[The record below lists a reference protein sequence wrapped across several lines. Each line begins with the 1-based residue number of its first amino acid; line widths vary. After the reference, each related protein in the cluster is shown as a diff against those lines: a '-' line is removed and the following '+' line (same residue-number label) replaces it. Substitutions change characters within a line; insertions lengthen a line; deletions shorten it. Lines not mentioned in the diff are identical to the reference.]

1 MQINI
6 RKLENVLSFVSKDV
20 KKYNMIFNIR
30 DMHHCYENIGKKR
43 TTILSSIGVG
53 IPTRHVS
60 TVRTI
65 NSFDTGESQRSKCP
79 RVKDRP

>member
-1 MQINI
+1 MNF
-6 RKLENVLSFVSKDV
+6 RKFENVLPFVSIDV
-20 KKYNMIFNIR
+20 KKYDTIFIIR
-30 DMHHCYENIGKKR
+30 DYIHHCYENIGKKG
-43 TTILSSIGVG
+43 TAILPS

-65 NSFDTGESQRSKCP
+65 DSFDTGESQRSKCP